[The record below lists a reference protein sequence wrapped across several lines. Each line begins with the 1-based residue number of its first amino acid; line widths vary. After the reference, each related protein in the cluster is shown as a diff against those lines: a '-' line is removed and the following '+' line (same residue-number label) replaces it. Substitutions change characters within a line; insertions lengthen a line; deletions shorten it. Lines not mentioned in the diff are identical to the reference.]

1 MTKALSGAPQIPFR
15 RPDGVNLY
23 PVHAEKGYQVKLSD
37 PNVVMEVFKPGQS
50 PSTSNFIDLPE
61 DSVTKKTI
69 VTPDL
74 Y

>member
-1 MTKALSGAPQIPFR
+1 M
-15 RPDGVNLY
+15 NLY